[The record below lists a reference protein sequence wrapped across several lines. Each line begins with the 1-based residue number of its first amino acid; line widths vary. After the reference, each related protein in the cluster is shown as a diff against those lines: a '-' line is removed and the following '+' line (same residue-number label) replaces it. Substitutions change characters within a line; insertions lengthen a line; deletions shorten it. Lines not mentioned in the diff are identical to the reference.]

1 MLCSAIPN
9 YAISVRDSIPEM
21 ILREPSLSP
30 RYGNGPQPAELM
42 ATAGACHRYPWGAT
56 ASAMGGMAT
65 PKASSNLWLNIDGFQ
80 KQLATIQPKMTASF
94 LILFLRQIHC
104 REVEKGL
111 HCLNGVEIQPAHDL

>member
-1 MLCSAIPN
+1 MLCFAIPN

-30 RYGNGPQPAELM
+30 RYGNGPQPAGLM

-56 ASAMGGMAT
+56 ASAMGKRGAGY
-65 PKASSNLWLNIDGFQ
+65 PQGLLQFVAQYRWVSV

-94 LILFLRQIHC
+94 SHFIPEANPLPS
-104 REVEKGL
+104 G
-111 HCLNGVEIQPAHDL
+111 